1 MDLLNGLTYPKNGP
15 TLQPYQFMGFLSKAK
30 RQNENTSS
38 RIVQISEKSLSI
50 RGRAIIWFTGTTGFG
65 PGPGTDRKNNNMSID
80 LLLITIIIINI
91 TIDVFRSRSLDGLAG
106 WPAPSNRS
114 SLFICLHSSQHTV
127 IDRRPSLHPH
137 MRTSP
142 AQLPQEDTVII
153 WWTVPRLGPWIAII
167 IMEINKIPFRAF

>member
-91 TIDVFRSRSLDGLAG
+91 TIDVFRSRSLAG
-106 WPAPSNRS
+106 WPRWLAWHPQTVRLFLFVSTPLNTQSSIVVRPSIRTWGPLQPNARKKTRS
-114 SLFICLHSSQHTV
+114 SYDEPFPVSG
-127 IDRRPSLHPH
+127 
-137 MRTSP
+137 
-142 AQLPQEDTVII
+142 
-153 WWTVPRLGPWIAII
+153 LGLQ
-167 IMEINKIPFRAF
+167 

>member
-106 WPAPSNRS
+106 WPGTLKPFVSFYLSPLLSTHSHRSSSVPPSAHEDLSSPTPARRHGHHMMNRS
-114 SLFICLHSSQHTV
+114 
-127 IDRRPSLHPH
+127 PSRAL
-137 MRTSP
+137 
-142 AQLPQEDTVII
+142 DCNNNN
-153 WWTVPRLGPWIAII
+153 G
-167 IMEINKIPFRAF
+167 NK